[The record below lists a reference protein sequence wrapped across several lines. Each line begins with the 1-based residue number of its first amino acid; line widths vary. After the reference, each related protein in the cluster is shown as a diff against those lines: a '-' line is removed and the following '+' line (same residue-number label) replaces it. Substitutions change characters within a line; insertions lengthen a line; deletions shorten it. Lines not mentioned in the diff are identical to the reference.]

1 MDNGRSAA
9 YTYDS
14 LYRLTS
20 AITTGST
27 AYPKWGLSETY
38 DRYGNRT
45 AQSTITGQGCTGVTC
60 PTNSVSV
67 NASNN
72 RINTSGYTYDA
83 GGNMTNDGVNTIV
96 YDGEN
101 RATGSS
107 NGSASG
113 VYTYDGNGL
122 RVQKVSGATTT
133 VTIFSGGLDIAEY
146 FNGAAPS
153 APGNEFIYVGSQRIL
168 LIQSGTNY
176 YLHNDHLSLRVR
188 TNSSGNI
195 VDQRGHFPFGETWYS
210 PSGAP
215 LIFTSYYRDTESGN
229 DYALA
234 RTYVNRLGRFSSPDP
249 IAGDVGDPQS
259 LNRYAYVRNSP
270 TSSTDTTGLSPNNV
284 HISAAYLMPG
294 AGGDCVLDGV
304 SIGCEDLMGG
314 SGGAFAKCP
323 KNNCDGLVLHSLG
336 PHGDRFDS
344 DPLGIDALCSGF
356 NCTLS
361 YRSIPVDNT
370 DLYVTQA
377 LWDQVYGHTG
387 GGNSGG
393 NIRNGGKSSG
403 DNGWGTFAKTF
414 FTVPYRKPG
423 ETFTACWNR
432 AASDTLVGMGVPREA
447 TPGTEALLG
456 SAGTVGLFSSVKS
469 IWALGNWV
477 RPSSYLAKTL
487 GAGSAGVRAARLS
500 GQAMAASLA
509 AEAGLRAGAAL
520 DCAIPVN

>member
-1 MDNGRSAA
+1 
-9 YTYDS
+9 
-14 LYRLTS
+14 
-20 AITTGST
+20 
-27 AYPKWGLSETY
+27 
-38 DRYGNRT
+38 
-45 AQSTITGQGCTGVTC
+45 
-60 PTNSVSV
+60 
-67 NASNN
+67 
-72 RINTSGYTYDA
+72 
-83 GGNMTNDGVNTIV
+83 MTNDGVNTIV

-101 RATGSS
+101 RATSSS

-314 SGGAFAKCP
+314 SGGAFATCP
-323 KNNCDGLVLHSLG
+323 GNDCSPRTGSNGQLYPIVLEDDGFYYLNLVSGDTFGSGSELGLPSLDEGIFDPNTLAPAPAQGGPSGGSSGGASSRSDWRTRFADCTKQLYTIDAKTIVPATLNSNGNFIGDFQGKSFSVETDVGSYSSFALSLKGWSFSPLAGLTLASNPHLNYVANNLSPVELYPATWVHELGHSL
-336 PHGDRFDS
+336 
-344 DPLGIDALCSGF
+344 
-356 NCTLS
+356 
-361 YRSIPVDNT
+361 
-370 DLYVTQA
+370 DLIT
-377 LWDQVYGHTG
+377 T
-387 GGNSGG
+387 
-393 NIRNGGKSSG
+393 GKSS
-403 DNGWGTFAKTF
+403 
-414 FTVPYRKPG
+414 
-423 ETFTACWNR
+423 E
-432 AASDTLVGMGVPREA
+432 ASVQKFEDCVKLP
-447 TPGTEALLG
+447 LI
-456 SAGTVGLFSSVKS
+456 SAH
-469 IWALGNWV
+469 
-477 RPSSYLAKTL
+477 
-487 GAGSAGVRAARLS
+487 
-500 GQAMAASLA
+500 
-509 AEAGLRAGAAL
+509 
-520 DCAIPVN
+520 